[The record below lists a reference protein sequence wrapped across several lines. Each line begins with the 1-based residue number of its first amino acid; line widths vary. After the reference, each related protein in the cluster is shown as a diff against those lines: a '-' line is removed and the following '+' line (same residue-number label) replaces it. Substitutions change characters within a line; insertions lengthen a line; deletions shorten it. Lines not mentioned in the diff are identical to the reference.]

1 MSRPKTSLDAEKLL
15 AKSAGGVG
23 SDLLTFCPPS
33 FVIGLDSLVG
43 STRVTWEEV
52 CSDKKEAKSQIR
64 NKKSA

>member
-23 SDLLTFCPPS
+23 SNLLAFCPPS
-33 FVIGLDSLVG
+33 FAIGLDSLVG

-52 CSDKKEAKSQIR
+52 CSDKKAKSQIR

>member
-23 SDLLTFCPPS
+23 SDLFAFRPPS
-33 FVIGLDSLVG
+33 FAVGLDSLVG
-43 STRVTWEEV
+43 SARVTREEV
-52 CSDKKEAKSQIR
+52 CLDKKAKSQIR

>member
-1 MSRPKTSLDAEKLL
+1 MSRLETGLDAEKLL

-52 CSDKKEAKSQIR
+52 CSDKKAKSQNR
-64 NKKSA
+64 NEKSA